1 MKEQELREMVRKQ
14 IVSMMNEAPDD
25 SFLGRVGSSVRAR
38 LGGRRQQLNKLLGD
52 IDTVKLSRLPKTQK
66 IDLIS
71 ALMQQF
77 GITSRD
83 FGSMKGRVQRDL
95 SKLPVGESINELDME
110 APAPEKDLGSIGT
123 RQDRLEKTQAFT
135 QLTKALANKPD
146 TVKTDFVMNLIGSL
160 NLDDVEKKK
169 LKRKIVAEF

>member
-1 MKEQELREMVRKQ
+1 MSEQELREMVRKQ
-14 IVSMMNEAPDD
+14 ITTMMNEAPDD

-66 IDLIS
+66 IDLIT
-71 ALMQQF
+71 ALMKQF
-77 GITSRD
+77 GISSRD
-83 FGSMKGRVQRDL
+83 FGTIKSRVQRDL
-95 SKLPVGESINELDME
+95 AQMPVGESIDEME
-110 APAPEKDLGSIGT
+110 MDPGPEKDLGSLGT
-123 RQDRLEKTQAFT
+123 RQDRLEKTQAFQ
-135 QLTKALANKPD
+135 QLTKALQNKPD
-146 TVKTDFVMNLIGSL
+146 TVKTDFVMSMLGSL